1 MSFYQSILES
11 TRQDREEYKKTTGV
25 DYRKS
30 SDRKL
35 ANRVM
40 TTRADDASNL
50 LYGGEDGKKAAKAKG
65 ALNMA
70 PKDKVKKYR
79 MMADYAKRKGVPH
92 SLSGRGFAVAN
103 SRLESAYDDI
113 EYADQLINEYC

>member
-1 MSFYQSILES
+1 
-11 TRQDREEYKKTTGV
+11 
-25 DYRKS
+25 
-30 SDRKL
+30 
-35 ANRVM
+35 M